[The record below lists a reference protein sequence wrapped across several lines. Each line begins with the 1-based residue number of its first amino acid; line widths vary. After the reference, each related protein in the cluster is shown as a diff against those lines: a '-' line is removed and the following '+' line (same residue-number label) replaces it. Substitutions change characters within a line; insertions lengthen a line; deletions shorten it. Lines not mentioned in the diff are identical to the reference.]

1 MSKSTKIV
9 LFHSKE
15 LIYTG
20 IFIIF
25 GIILTLLLV
34 LMFSKSNKS
43 ENNETTYKSGVY
55 SSQILLGDS
64 ELSVNVIVEDN
75 SISEISIENMNETIN
90 TMYPLLETT
99 VSEINS
105 QINQV
110 DNIEDINYSSNN
122 QYTYILIYEAIEK
135 ALENAK
141 E

>member
-34 LMFSKSNKS
+34 LMFSKPNKS

-90 TMYPLLETT
+90 TMYPLLEPT